1 MAQTI
6 KLKRSATSGA
16 VPTTASLALGEV
28 AINTYDGKVY
38 IKKDDGA
45 ESVIEVG
52 DTSGYLPL
60 SGGTLT
66 GDIALGDNDKAT
78 FGTSDDL
85 QIFHDPAAGSV
96 IQEGGAGSL
105 FIRASSNIQLEGV
118 NGENMAIFNENGSVQ
133 LYHNSA
139 EKLATTSTGI
149 DVTGTVL
156 ADALTLDSTNNTITF
171 GDANTSIRG
180 ASATGGVLQTKGYNG
195 FSFTQTK
202 AGDKTRFN
210 IADGGNVSFYE
221 DTGTTAK
228 MVWDASA
235 ESLSV
240 GSFFSVSNTAAV
252 NLTNVLAGSGSAGS
266 PAYTFGS
273 DQNTGI
279 YRPTTDTLAVTT
291 AGSEKMRIDASG
303 NLLVGTSN
311 TTWNSAEGLRYF
323 NGDALIVT
331 RNADAPLFL
340 NRLSSDGAIA
350 EFTKDGSTVG
360 SIGTVGGDLVID
372 GAADHIRLHVNGS
385 ERLNINQDSAFYTAV
400 DGVGSL
406 GLTNRRFQ
414 DLHLSGTAYVGGNV
428 GIGTTSPANSL
439 TLDKNDNNFIQ
450 IRSSDT
456 GNAGI
461 YFGRQNDSV
470 RGAIVYDNSNES
482 IQFLNN
488 NYNEKMRIDSSGNV
502 GIGESNPQE
511 LLHLTATTPVF
522 RMQGGS
528 RTYQQFVSGTDF
540 VIRDVNAGLNRV
552 TLNSS
557 GNVGIGTSSPLVKL
571 HIDAGVARTS
581 TAKTYTSFLSTND
594 SDFKFGLVTAFK
606 GGATSADRYVSLDHT
621 TYNVSTSTFA
631 AGGSLV
637 LQELGGNVG
646 IGTSSPTTALDARGG
661 INSAHATFTGQASRG
676 LVISTA
682 NTLSNDDGV
691 VYNAQTAGS
700 GKHIFQTAGTERMRI
715 DSSGNLLVGKTST
728 SLGTAGIVNYPVGLF
743 RATRSSGYP
752 LELNRT
758 STDGDIA
765 LFRKDG
771 TTVGSIGI
779 EAAGFTIDGET
790 GHTGLQFGSSA
801 IIPRDNGS
809 NTDGANDLGA
819 SVHRFKDLYLSGIAN
834 TGGVRIDNTDSIRP
848 TSDTSLI
855 TLSGGNA
862 TNSGANYSV
871 FGGSHSSN
879 PNIHRW
885 RIGSTEAMRIDSS
898 GNLLVGTTNPLP
910 GYSNTVEGVSVR
922 EGSHILASRSEGAS
936 GYFNR
941 NTNDGNI
948 VEFRKDGTSVGSIGV
963 GAGALGIGQGTG
975 NLGFFDATIV
985 PMSNTSGGGSNGV
998 INLGN
1003 SGRSFKDLHLSG
1015 TAYVGT
1021 SVGIGTT
1028 SPSSYSANA
1037 NNLVVYEAGN
1047 GGITIANGT
1056 SNEGALYFADGTSG
1070 ADVARGVV
1078 YYSHATNHMGFS
1090 TDSTERMRIDS
1101 SGNVGIGT
1109 SNPER
1114 KVHIFNGESSALASN
1129 ANSALVIEDDS
1140 NAYISFLS
1148 PNFLEAGLL
1157 FGDSADNDAGSL
1169 TYNHLLD
1176 RMSIRA
1182 GGSSVLSVE
1191 STGIDVTGTAKM
1203 DGLTVTGS
1211 DAALAASIGTAAQRV
1226 YITPSGTV
1234 INYNASG
1241 NSAGSHMF
1249 QTGNVSR
1256 LNIAS
1261 NGDISFYEDT
1271 GTTPKFFWDASST
1284 RLTLDGAETSR
1295 SNNTYLLDI
1304 DNSAQTS
1311 NMATSGPFR
1320 VKGYYGD
1327 SFAITGAGNVGIG
1340 TSSPSDVLHV
1350 KATAD
1355 TSGAPIVGLS
1365 PTATNNIQ
1373 GGLGCLAG
1381 GELQVIGTNL
1391 STFYT
1396 AGSERMRIDS
1406 SGNVGIGTSSPTF
1419 TLEVNGGGA
1428 ADNLKVE
1435 SQSTLTNFY
1444 QTTAGGTTVFQNNNG
1459 NMAMFTGGAER
1470 MRIDSSGNLLVGT
1483 TALTPGNGNTDT
1495 GHLLKNDGRLFVSSA
1510 SNSQFNRNSDGDI
1523 VAFRQSGN
1531 LVGSIGTNGGDLYI
1545 GTGDT
1550 ALRFLDASDFIY
1562 PVSTSTGTARDNA
1575 IDLGYSTGRF
1585 KDLYLSGGLRGDTL
1599 TFKNIA
1605 GSENMRLFS
1614 NGNLSIGTTSS
1625 IGKLTVS
1632 NNGAEGI
1639 EFFPANITGGNTTQH
1654 YNRSGS
1660 AYLINNVI
1668 ASEHRFLNSGAEKMR
1683 LNSAGH
1689 LLHSTTSTT
1698 PTTGGTSILGGN
1710 ASLLTQ
1716 SHATGTSPF
1725 GFFQQYK
1732 YNSSIIGSIARNGN
1746 TGVYFVTSSDE
1757 RLKENI
1763 ADSDDAG
1770 SKIDA
1775 IQVRKYDWK
1784 VDGSHQDYGMIAQ
1797 ELVEVAPEAVSTP
1810 EDSEEMMGI
1819 DYSKLVPMLIKE
1831 IQSLR
1836 NRVAQLEE

>member
-16 VPTTASLALGEV
+16 VPTTTSLALGEV
-28 AINTYDGKVY
+28 AINTHDGKVY

-78 FGTSDDL
+78 FGASDDL
-85 QIFHDPAAGSV
+85 QIYHSGAASIIADVGTGNLVLQAGDFRLKNANSTETMILANAGST
-96 IQEGGAGSL
+96 
-105 FIRASSNIQLEGV
+105 
-118 NGENMAIFNENGSVQ
+118 VQ
-133 LYHNSA
+133 LYHDNA
-139 EKLATTSTGI
+139 VKLATTATGI
-149 DVTGTVL
+149 DVTGSVV

-557 GNVGIGTSSPLVKL
+557 GNVGIGTSSP
-571 HIDAGVARTS
+571 
-581 TAKTYTSFLSTND
+581 
-594 SDFKFGLVTAFK
+594 
-606 GGATSADRYVSLDHT
+606 
-621 TYNVSTSTFA
+621 
-631 AGGSLV
+631 
-637 LQELGGNVG
+637 
-646 IGTSSPTTALDARGG
+646 
-661 INSAHATFTGQASRG
+661 
-676 LVISTA
+676 
-682 NTLSNDDGV
+682 
-691 VYNAQTAGS
+691 
-700 GKHIFQTAGTERMRI
+700 
-715 DSSGNLLVGKTST
+715 
-728 SLGTAGIVNYPVGLF
+728 
-743 RATRSSGYP
+743 
-752 LELNRT
+752 
-758 STDGDIA
+758 
-765 LFRKDG
+765 
-771 TTVGSIGI
+771 
-779 EAAGFTIDGET
+779 
-790 GHTGLQFGSSA
+790 
-801 IIPRDNGS
+801 
-809 NTDGANDLGA
+809 
-819 SVHRFKDLYLSGIAN
+819 
-834 TGGVRIDNTDSIRP
+834 
-848 TSDTSLI
+848 
-855 TLSGGNA
+855 
-862 TNSGANYSV
+862 
-871 FGGSHSSN
+871 
-879 PNIHRW
+879 
-885 RIGSTEAMRIDSS
+885 
-898 GNLLVGTTNPLP
+898 
-910 GYSNTVEGVSVR
+910 
-922 EGSHILASRSEGAS
+922 
-936 GYFNR
+936 
-941 NTNDGNI
+941 
-948 VEFRKDGTSVGSIGV
+948 
-963 GAGALGIGQGTG
+963 
-975 NLGFFDATIV
+975 
-985 PMSNTSGGGSNGV
+985 
-998 INLGN
+998 
-1003 SGRSFKDLHLSG
+1003 
-1015 TAYVGT
+1015 
-1021 SVGIGTT
+1021 
-1028 SPSSYSANA
+1028 
-1037 NNLVVYEAGN
+1037 
-1047 GGITIANGT
+1047 
-1056 SNEGALYFADGTSG
+1056 
-1070 ADVARGVV
+1070 
-1078 YYSHATNHMGFS
+1078 
-1090 TDSTERMRIDS
+1090 
-1101 SGNVGIGT
+1101 
-1109 SNPER
+1109 
-1114 KVHIFNGESSALASN
+1114 
-1129 ANSALVIEDDS
+1129 
-1140 NAYISFLS
+1140 
-1148 PNFLEAGLL
+1148 
-1157 FGDSADNDAGSL
+1157 
-1169 TYNHLLD
+1169 
-1176 RMSIRA
+1176 
-1182 GGSSVLSVE
+1182 
-1191 STGIDVTGTAKM
+1191 
-1203 DGLTVTGS
+1203 
-1211 DAALAASIGTAAQRV
+1211 
-1226 YITPSGTV
+1226 
-1234 INYNASG
+1234 
-1241 NSAGSHMF
+1241 
-1249 QTGNVSR
+1249 
-1256 LNIAS
+1256 
-1261 NGDISFYEDT
+1261 
-1271 GTTPKFFWDASST
+1271 
-1284 RLTLDGAETSR
+1284 
-1295 SNNTYLLDI
+1295 
-1304 DNSAQTS
+1304 
-1311 NMATSGPFR
+1311 
-1320 VKGYYGD
+1320 
-1327 SFAITGAGNVGIG
+1327 
-1340 TSSPSDVLHV
+1340 
-1350 KATAD
+1350 
-1355 TSGAPIVGLS
+1355 
-1365 PTATNNIQ
+1365 
-1373 GGLGCLAG
+1373 
-1381 GELQVIGTNL
+1381 
-1391 STFYT
+1391 
-1396 AGSERMRIDS
+1396 
-1406 SGNVGIGTSSPTF
+1406 TF

-1470 MRIDSSGNLLVGT
+1470 MRIDPNGKIFMNEGVPFSWTDGLFNVSAEIYGDASDNLVFRNTSAKTERMRIDASGNLLVGT
-1483 TALTPGNGNTDT
+1483 TSVVSGGVINCEFLGGSKNGIDFKNTNTGNSGA
-1495 GHLLKNDGRLFVSSA
+1495 FVGFF
-1510 SNSQFNRNSDGDI
+1510 NS
-1523 VAFRQSGN
+1523 SGN
-1531 LVGSIGTNGGDLYI
+1531 L
-1545 GTGDT
+1545 TG
-1550 ALRFLDASDFIY
+1550 
-1562 PVSTSTGTARDNA
+1562 A
-1575 IDLGYSTGRF
+1575 I
-1585 KDLYLSGGLRGDTL
+1585 
-1599 TFKNIA
+1599 
-1605 GSENMRLFS
+1605 
-1614 NGNLSIGTTSS
+1614 
-1625 IGKLTVS
+1625 
-1632 NNGAEGI
+1632 
-1639 EFFPANITGGNTTQH
+1639 TQ
-1654 YNRSGS
+1654 
-1660 AYLINNVI
+1660 
-1668 ASEHRFLNSGAEKMR
+1668 
-1683 LNSAGH
+1683 
-1689 LLHSTTSTT
+1689 
-1698 PTTGGTSILGGN
+1698 
-1710 ASLLTQ
+1710 
-1716 SHATGTSPF
+1716 
-1725 GFFQQYK
+1725 
-1732 YNSSIIGSIARNGN
+1732 
-1746 TGVYFVTSSDE
+1746 TGVTTTNYGTSSDQ

-1763 ADSDDAG
+1763 ADADDAG
-1770 SKIDA
+1770 SKIDS

-1784 VDGSHQDYGMIAQ
+1784 ADGSHQDYGMIAQ
-1797 ELVEVAPEAVSTP
+1797 ELQLVAPEAVSGDA
-1810 EDSEEMMGI
+1810 DSEEMMGV

-1836 NRVAQLEE
+1836 NRVAQLETGE